1 VAQPWRSLPPFLL
14 LFLLALVLQVSRLTA
29 GTEGFLLPPVLVALS
44 ELVRF
49 PLQLV
54 GVGFR
59 EGDDAVLF
67 DIDLREG
74 WVREGGREGG
84 REGWIE

>member
-1 VAQPWRSLPPFLL
+1 
-14 LFLLALVLQVSRLTA
+14 
-29 GTEGFLLPPVLVALS
+29 
-44 ELVRF
+44 
-49 PLQLV
+49 LQLV